1 MDEIKPYIQGVR
13 MTHQDNGTHHL
24 ILVASNDM
32 WADVLLHT
40 LGDKIVL
47 KYTYDGYDI
56 TFYLV
61 FELPHIDKMFSV
73 AINASSETK
82 KWLKWIEEKTVTDLW
97 VAYRDGKG
105 GVVPYGKSVRLF

>member
-13 MTHQDNGTHHL
+13 MTNQDNGTHHL
-24 ILVASNDM
+24 ILVTLNDM

-40 LGDKIVL
+40 LDDKVVL
-47 KYTYDGYDI
+47 RYTYDGYDI

-61 FELPHIDKMFSV
+61 FELTHIDKIFSV
-73 AINASSETK
+73 PVNASSETK
-82 KWLKWIEEKTVTDLW
+82 KWLQWIDEKTVTAIG

-105 GVVPYGKSVRLF
+105 GIIPFEKPVRLD